1 MNAKNIFKKIK
12 CFNLLSI
19 ISRLWFV
26 IQLQKYLKIQ
36 FSVFDNVGGWK
47 LREWVKLQDWNLE
60 VATANHKSAAGL
72 ETNVNSNLWNCDA
85 SFIE

>member
-1 MNAKNIFKKIK
+1 
-12 CFNLLSI
+12 
-19 ISRLWFV
+19 V

-72 ETNVNSNLWNCDA
+72 ETKW
-85 SFIE
+85 